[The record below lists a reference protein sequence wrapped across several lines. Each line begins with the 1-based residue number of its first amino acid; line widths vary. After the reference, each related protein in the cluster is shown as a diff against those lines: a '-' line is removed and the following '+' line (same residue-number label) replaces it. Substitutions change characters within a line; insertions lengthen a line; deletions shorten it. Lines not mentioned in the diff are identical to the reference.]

1 MCHGDTYISKPQQKK
16 IFCYKKIFRYKKI
29 FASPIICYNQYR
41 SLSISQKSVINIDK
55 DGCQLR
61 RRSAMGRL
69 PRELKKSIKKKR
81 WDPIRCSSSRCWTRT
96 RRTKNLPLENPRGF
110 LRIRFP
116 RKDNN
121 TLHHGYMDM
130 DILQHAYCMK
140 CIMITTLKM
149 ICSSWR
155 ITKLYKFPEETLVD
169 VIAHTG

>member
-1 MCHGDTYISKPQQKK
+1 MCHGDTYISKPRQKK

-61 RRSAMGRL
+61 RRSAMGR
-69 PRELKKSIKKKR
+69 RSSSYCQESRRSVSKR
-81 WDPIRCSSSRCWTRT
+81 NPIRCSRM
-96 RRTKNLPLENPRGF
+96 KMYLPLENPRGF

-140 CIMITTLKM
+140 CIMSTTLKM
-149 ICSSWR
+149 ICSS
-155 ITKLYKFPEETLVD
+155 
-169 VIAHTG
+169 